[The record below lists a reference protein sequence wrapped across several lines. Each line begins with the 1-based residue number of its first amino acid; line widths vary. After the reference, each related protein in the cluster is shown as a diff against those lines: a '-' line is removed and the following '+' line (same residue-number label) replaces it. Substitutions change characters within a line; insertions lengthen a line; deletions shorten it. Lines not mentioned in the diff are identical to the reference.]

1 MPTRRGVEEILGG
14 ERIVEHICYES
25 RGEEYW
31 GKGLS
36 RDATGGWIEE
46 EYIGRNYGLVLKAY
60 GNALL

>member
-31 GKGLS
+31 VKGLS

-46 EYIGRNYGLVLKAY
+46 EYIGRN
-60 GNALL
+60 